1 MRNEALTKNRKELG
15 KRLFFE
21 QLNTLDG
28 VGELMK
34 NLWRTID
41 DPRLR
46 VKERMRAM
54 KLMLECY
61 KMRFQIIDSQPS
73 TKEFMEYAEKVK
85 ADEQIN
91 AKADQELMRREK
103 VLQDYLEKNNIDF
116 DKIDPCQTRSSNYQ
130 KVWFVIALFS
140 FSSFLFTFL
149 SLVKNNLH
157 V

>member
-1 MRNEALTKNRKELG
+1 
-15 KRLFFE
+15 
-21 QLNTLDG
+21 
-28 VGELMK
+28 
-34 NLWRTID
+34 
-41 DPRLR
+41 
-46 VKERMRAM
+46 
-54 KLMLECY
+54 
-61 KMRFQIIDSQPS
+61 MRFQIIDSQPS

-91 AKADQELMRREK
+91 AKVDQELMRREK

-130 KVWFVIALFS
+130 KVWFVIAVFS